1 MRWCQKLPKVQHRG
15 LSVSDHGVDFWLNGV
30 FRSTDFKLRAWVGI
44 AQEVRECL
52 EAKLEEA
59 EMQKILLV
67 DDDPHIREIAQ
78 ISLED
83 DFNVVLA
90 ASGPEALQLS
100 QVENPDL
107 IILDMMMPGM
117 DGVTTLAKLRE
128 NAQTANIPVIFMT
141 AKVQAQELDS
151 YRALDVAGV
160 LSKPFDPMKLPGE
173 IRRIVENR

>member
-1 MRWCQKLPKVQHRG
+1 
-15 LSVSDHGVDFWLNGV
+15 
-30 FRSTDFKLRAWVGI
+30 
-44 AQEVRECL
+44 
-52 EAKLEEA
+52 
-59 EMQKILLV
+59 MQKILLV

-83 DFNVVLA
+83 DFQVVLA
-90 ASGPEALQLS
+90 ASGPEALSLS
-100 QVENPDL
+100 QAESPDL

-128 NAQTANIPVIFMT
+128 NAQTASIPVIFMT

-160 LSKPFDPMKLPGE
+160 LSKPFDPMKLPSE
-173 IRRIVENR
+173 IKRIVENR